1 MQHLTKLVAK
11 RIAWG
16 VGVAT
21 TMFAGLG
28 TVAALWENPLFMRM
42 TPTGGFEITL
52 LLLLSVLAGIYVGLP
67 QTECG
72 KRTAGTGGVIG
83 FFGIACPVCNK
94 ILVLLFGGALL
105 LEYYE
110 PVRIYLA
117 LSGIALLAIAVW
129 LKLTRRGC
137 AEAGTTMDNIARL
150 MRTMKRTMLDRI
162 KSVWPQE
169 TRKALRGVNQ
179 KQGPQ

>member
-1 MQHLTKLVAK
+1 MTVVK

-16 VGVAT
+16 VGVAAA
-21 TMFAGLG
+21 MFVGLG
-28 TVAALWENPLFMRM
+28 TIAALWENPLFMRM

-52 LLLLSVLAGIYVGLP
+52 LLLLSALSGLYVGLP

-83 FFGIACPVCNK
+83 FLGIACPVCNK
-94 ILVLLFGGALL
+94 ILVLLFGSALL

-110 PVRIYLA
+110 PMRLYLA
-117 LSGIALLAIAVW
+117 LSGVALLAVAIR

-137 AEAGTTMDNIARL
+137 IESGTPT
-150 MRTMKRTMLDRI
+150 
-162 KSVWPQE
+162 
-169 TRKALRGVNQ
+169 RGVANQ
-179 KQGPQ
+179 

>member
-1 MQHLTKLVAK
+1 MTKPLIK
-11 RIAWG
+11 RIALG
-16 VGVAT
+16 VGVGAA
-21 TMFAGLG
+21 MFTGLG

-52 LLLLSVLAGIYVGLP
+52 LLLLAVLVGLYVGLP

-83 FFGIACPVCNK
+83 FLGIACPVCNK

-110 PVRIYLA
+110 PVRLYLA
-117 LSGIALLAIAVW
+117 LGGVVLVAVAIW

-137 AEAGTTMDNIARL
+137 VDAANPSVAAAGR
-150 MRTMKRTMLDRI
+150 
-162 KSVWPQE
+162 
-169 TRKALRGVNQ
+169 
-179 KQGPQ
+179 